1 MSAYGTGKMLGW
13 LVERDIEPHIP
24 VWDRGKRDDGI
35 LSRDDFAFDKEANV
49 YVCPQGKT
57 LKTSGKVHDGKTLL
71 YRSSKHD
78 CDPCP
83 LKPKCCPRTPSRKVP
98 RDINKAAR
106 DHARSL
112 NGGEAYN
119 QSARDRKKI
128 ERLFGEAKRNLG
140 LTRLRLRGLTG
151 ASDEFLLL
159 AAVQNLKRL
168 VRRVSIPPPS
178 PIMA

>member
-1 MSAYGTGKMLGW
+1 M
-13 LVERDIEPHIP
+13 
-24 VWDRGKRDDGI
+24 
-35 LSRDDFAFDKEANV
+35 
-49 YVCPQGKT
+49 
-57 LKTSGKVHDGKTLL
+57 
-71 YRSSKHD
+71 
-78 CDPCP
+78 
-83 LKPKCCPRTPSRKVP
+83 KPKCCPRTPSRKVP
-98 RDINKAAR
+98 RDINEAAR